1 MGMLFVFTSLGMLL
15 FIGAVAALI
24 WSIRSGQLDD
34 LDTPAM
40 RVLVDDAAPS
50 PPKPTLPSPLP
61 LPLPLQPPVLPP
73 IQTNFPA
80 QQPDVSA
87 NAQPPRTP

>member
-1 MGMLFVFTSLGMLL
+1 MGMLFVFTSLGILL

-50 PPKPTLPSPLP
+50 PPKPTLPSPLMPP
-61 LPLPLQPPVLPP
+61 LLPP
-73 IQTNFPA
+73 IETNFPA
-80 QQPDVSA
+80 QQPDASA
-87 NAQPPRTP
+87 NDQPPRTP

>member
-1 MGMLFVFTSLGMLL
+1 MGMLFVFTSIGILL

-40 RVLVDDAAPS
+40 RLLVDDAAPA
-50 PPKPTLPSPLP
+50 PVIAPAPLQTPLP
-61 LPLPLQPPVLPP
+61 V
-73 IQTNFPA
+73 
-80 QQPDVSA
+80 QQPDSSA
-87 NAQPPRTP
+87 NAQPPRNP

>member
-50 PPKPTLPSPLP
+50 PPKPTLPSSLP
-61 LPLPLQPPVLPP
+61 SSLQPPVLPP
-73 IQTNFPA
+73 IETNFPA

>member
-15 FIGAVAALI
+15 FIVAVAALI

-40 RVLVDDAAPS
+40 RLLVDDAAPS
-50 PPKPTLPSPLP
+50 QPKP
-61 LPLPLQPPVLPP
+61 PLPLQPTLQPP
-73 IQTNFPA
+73 IETTLPA
-80 QQPDVSA
+80 HQPDVSA
-87 NAQPPRTP
+87 NDQPPRAP

>member
-1 MGMLFVFTSLGMLL
+1 MGMLFVFTSLGILL

-50 PPKPTLPSPLP
+50 PPKPTLPSSLTGP
-61 LPLPLQPPVLPP
+61 
-73 IQTNFPA
+73 
-80 QQPDVSA
+80 SA
-87 NAQPPRTP
+87 RQAGTLFSGTWSR